1 MDIRVLND
9 ETTFRL
15 KDFFNDLSTKLSKN
29 STNQI
34 LHSHILE
41 KIYSLITEYSERTMD
56 GRILLAELL
65 NLYAQVDISKAG
77 LLMDQIEAP
86 FCFGLYGL
94 QTNFT
99 INCVA
104 SKCFISYC
112 NIETLRL
119 RYKDFEDLKYQVEIK
134 KLRY

>member
-77 LLMDQIEAP
+77 LLMDEIQIM
-86 FCFGLYGL
+86 Y
-94 QTNFT
+94 
-99 INCVA
+99 
-104 SKCFISYC
+104 
-112 NIETLRL
+112 R
-119 RYKDFEDLKYQVEIK
+119 
-134 KLRY
+134 